1 MSRSPA
7 SRGGRLE
14 RPLEGPVAADADRS
28 GVHDDELAV
37 EAVAA
42 GDGVVLGAGPEEV
55 RVDPVRQ
62 DGQLARGDAL
72 SPEVAGEAVAD
83 DGDPVGQPVDPAL
96 ERLGEPDPD
105 GIPQDPGFDGQVR
118 VDVLDVDE
126 DAGPAEDRGEERR
139 DAQLEGRR
147 AQEQEVAAADGQ
159 QVDQGPDR
167 VDVPGQETPER
178 MRRARRPESLHGET
192 AGFAPGIEE
201 APELLS
207 PLPGHGRHDLD
218 LVPGLGQGTGQLVHE
233 DRGAAEV
240 GQVVHRVQE
249 DLHGSGTGFSR
260 AH

>member
-1 MSRSPA
+1 M
-7 SRGGRLE
+7 
-14 RPLEGPVAADADRS
+14 
-28 GVHDDELAV
+28 
-37 EAVAA
+37 
-42 GDGVVLGAGPEEV
+42 
-55 RVDPVRQ
+55 
-62 DGQLARGDAL
+62 
-72 SPEVAGEAVAD
+72 
-83 DGDPVGQPVDPAL
+83 
-96 ERLGEPDPD
+96 
-105 GIPQDPGFDGQVR
+105 
-118 VDVLDVDE
+118 DVLDVDE

-139 DAQLEGRR
+139 EAQLEGRR

-159 QVDQGPDR
+159 QIDQGPDR

-178 MRRARRPESLHGET
+178 TGRARRPESLHGEA

-201 APELLS
+201 APELLP